1 MELESMYVKKGV
13 DLDMRVL
20 HFVSTLNRNSGI
32 MRVLMSY
39 YTHINRDHLQFDF
52 LYFLESEESYI
63 NEIHA
68 MGGRTFYI
76 SKPTVSF
83 HTCKSLLHF
92 FKEHGSEYEW
102 LHNHENY
109 LTVFLYPFAKKYGIK
124 HIAVHAHLTQYSDK
138 KRSAVRNSIFCFPLA
153 FLPIKRVACS
163 RAAAL
168 FLFGNRDDVYIM
180 RNMIETKQFAYHETE
195 RNAVRETLY
204 IPNDAFVL
212 GHIGRFELQKNH
224 RFLIELFEQISDRI
238 PGSRL
243 LLVGSGSLEK
253 EIKVF
258 VGEKKLEQSVIF
270 AGQQANIAGYL
281 SAMDVFLLPSLF
293 EGLPMVALEAQ
304 ANGLP
309 CILATTITKE
319 TAITEKVQF
328 CSLDEMESWL
338 AIIQKINI
346 QKGLER
352 NLTEQD
358 YEKMNLEQLAKNL
371 ERYYEMEG

>member
-1 MELESMYVKKGV
+1 M
-13 DLDMRVL
+13 
-20 HFVSTLNRNSGI
+20 
-32 MRVLMSY
+32 
-39 YTHINRDHLQFDF
+39 
-52 LYFLESEESYI
+52 
-63 NEIHA
+63 
-68 MGGRTFYI
+68 
-76 SKPTVSF
+76 
-83 HTCKSLLHF
+83 
-92 FKEHGSEYEW
+92 
-102 LHNHENY
+102 
-109 LTVFLYPFAKKYGIK
+109 
-124 HIAVHAHLTQYSDK
+124 
-138 KRSAVRNSIFCFPLA
+138 
-153 FLPIKRVACS
+153 
-163 RAAAL
+163 
-168 FLFGNRDDVYIM
+168 
-180 RNMIETKQFAYHETE
+180 
-195 RNAVRETLY
+195 
-204 IPNDAFVL
+204 
-212 GHIGRFELQKNH
+212 
-224 RFLIELFEQISDRI
+224 
-238 PGSRL
+238 